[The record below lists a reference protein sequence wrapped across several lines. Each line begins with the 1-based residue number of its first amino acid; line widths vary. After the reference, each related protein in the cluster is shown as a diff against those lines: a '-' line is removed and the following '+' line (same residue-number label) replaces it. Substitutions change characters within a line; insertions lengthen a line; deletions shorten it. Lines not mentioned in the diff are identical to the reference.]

1 MSDGLGVRTLVWFRG
16 KDLRLSDHAPLDA
29 ALGAGEVVP
38 VFVLDPFFFEPD
50 AAARMPHRMQFLLD
64 SLRELSTAIERK
76 GSRLL
81 LARGRS
87 VDVIAQLARRFKV
100 DRVVAERWSEPVG
113 RARDAKVQRRLHVP
127 LQLFEGETLHT
138 PGSLRTQSGT
148 AFSVFGAFARAFARQ
163 VQIRQALPEPQ
174 RLPALPSDI
183 AWDPVPVP
191 SCEELGLRRNPELQA
206 GGEAAAS
213 GRLQQFLAVVAGGY
227 HISRDRLDLPGSS
240 RLSADLKFG
249 TLSVRS
255 VWHAVSSALGSRHPE
270 ALTAFQNELLWREF
284 ARAILWE
291 HPRLLAR
298 PFRTTWADFPWRD
311 DAQGFD
317 AWCCGA
323 TGYPV
328 VDAAARQLLAQ
339 GFVPNRARMLAASF
353 LTKHLLVDYRKGEQ
367 HYLKFLTDG
376 DWANNNLGWQ
386 WCAGCGTDAQPYF
399 RVFNPV
405 TQAKKFDPEGHYVR
419 RWVPELSRLPASHIH
434 APWEAPADVL
444 SRAGVKLGVDYPQP
458 IVEPQSARSRFLAIA
473 QSHLAA
479 RPT

>member
-1 MSDGLGVRTLVWFRG
+1 MSDGRRVRTLVWFRG
-16 KDLRLSDHAPLDA
+16 KDLRLSDHGPISA
-29 ALGAGEVVP
+29 ALGTGEVVP
-38 VFVLDPFFFEPD
+38 VFVLDPFFFEPA

-64 SLRELSTAIERK
+64 SLRELSTDIERK

-87 VDVIAQLARRFKV
+87 VDVVPALARRFKA
-100 DRVVAERWSEPVG
+100 DRVVAERWCEPVG
-113 RARDAKVQRRLHVP
+113 RARDARVQRRLHVP
-127 LQLFEGETLHT
+127 LQLFDGDTLHT
-138 PGSLRTQSGT
+138 LGSLRTQSGT
-148 AFSVFGAFARAFARQ
+148 AFSVFGAFARAFSRQ
-163 VQIRQALPEPQ
+163 VQIAEVLPEPQ
-174 RLPALPSDI
+174 QLPALPSDI
-183 AWDPVPVP
+183 DWDSVPVP
-191 SCEELGLRRNPELQA
+191 TCEELRLRRNPEVQA
-206 GGEAAAS
+206 GGASAAQR
-213 GRLQQFLAVVAGGY
+213 RLQQFLEVVAKGY
-227 HISRDRLDLPGSS
+227 HVSRDRLDLPGSS

-255 VWHAVSSALGSRHPE
+255 VWHAVSRALGSGNPE
-270 ALTAFQNELLWREF
+270 ALQSFRNELLWREF

-291 HPRLLAR
+291 HPRLLEH
-298 PFRTTWADFPWRD
+298 PFRPTWEDFPWRD
-311 DAQGFD
+311 DAEGFA
-317 AWCCGA
+317 AWCSGT

-353 LTKHLLVDYRKGEQ
+353 LTKHLLVDYRKGEH

-405 TQAKKFDPEGHYVR
+405 TQAKKFDPEGHYIR
-419 RWVPELSRLPASHIH
+419 RWVPELSRLPALHIH
-434 APWEAPADVL
+434 APWEAPAGVL
-444 SRAGVKLGVDYPQP
+444 AAAGVKLGVDYPHP
-458 IVEPQSARSRFLAIA
+458 IVEPQTARARFLAVA